1 MNEVDRIAAKNAA
14 RDIMSRRL
22 GSAVGADMLYL
33 IMSVLPFLIPVAK
46 LGLCRYYLEAVQGGE
61 PLAMKVFE
69 GFDNA
74 LRAFLLMLWQALF
87 FFLWCVL
94 APLGLVLVGLIF
106 VKFAPAVTYIFSV
119 LAGIAVIVMYV
130 IKSVQ
135 YSLAYFVMS
144 DRPDYTARQCL
155 STSVAI
161 TREPFLSLLVAEL
174 SFLGWR
180 ILNVYTLNLLELLW
194 LDPYMNLTWAGIFRQ
209 LTGMPTAGASAAPG
223 GPGQQRTPPPPPPV
237 LPGISDY
244 TSTMR
249 AQGGQIGLRGVSGMY
264 SGLTFNLGPGET
276 LTIGRDAK
284 LAQIVISEGSDMVS
298 RTHCRISFDQ
308 QQNVYLLTDES
319 KNGTFLSDG
328 TRLPPNTPNKM
339 ARGAVVCLGDSS
351 NSFRLL

>member
-1 MNEVDRIAAKNAA
+1 MSEIDRIAAKNAA

-33 IMSVLPFLIPVAK
+33 IMSMLPFLIPVAR

-61 PLAMKVFE
+61 PPAMKVFE

-74 LRAFLLMLWQALF
+74 LRAFILMLWQALF
-87 FFLWCVL
+87 LFLWCVM

-106 VKFAPAVTYIFSV
+106 VKFAPVLTWIFAV

-130 IKSVQ
+130 IKGVQ

-155 STSVAI
+155 STSVAL
-161 TREPFLSLLVAEL
+161 TREPLLSLIVAEL
-174 SFLGWR
+174 SFLGWK
-180 ILNVYTLNLLELLW
+180 ILNVYTLNFLGLLW

-209 LTGMPTAGASAAPG
+209 LTGMPTAGVSAAPGGPG
-223 GPGQQRTPPPPPPV
+223 GPGQQRTPPV

-244 TSTMR
+244 TTTVR
-249 AQGGQIGLRGVSGMY
+249 AQGGQTGLRGVSGMY
-264 SGLTFNLGPGET
+264 SGFTFDLGPGET

-298 RTHCRISFDQ
+298 RTHCRISFDR
-308 QQNVYLLTDES
+308 QQNVYILTDES